1 MPSAKDWVEALKEA
15 VSDFERSRSSA
26 NPGVKVTLV
35 DGESFFLNNARPGPG
50 HDLVILYPYPPGMT
64 AELPTGE
71 DGYPVM
77 PRVLIVAPGAV
88 AKIELMAEP
97 PGQREAH
104 FQLRPAEEPASAPE
118 EPASASE
125 EPGSAS
131 EEPVPT
137 SELRPPAPGP
147 GDSG

>member
-1 MPSAKDWVEALKEA
+1 MSDTHDWVESLKQA
-15 VSDFERSRSSA
+15 VTDFERSRSAA

-64 AELPTGE
+64 TDLPTGE

-77 PRVLIVAPGAV
+77 PRVLIVAPSAV

-97 PGQREAH
+97 PGQREAR
-104 FQLRPAEEPASAPE
+104 FGLRAAKEPAPAAPE
-118 EPASASE
+118 PPPAA
-125 EPGSAS
+125 
-131 EEPVPT
+131 EEPVPAA
-137 SELRPPAPGP
+137 ELRPPAPEP
-147 GDSG
+147 GFSG

>member
-1 MPSAKDWVEALKEA
+1 MSDTHDWVEALKQA
-15 VSDFERSRSSA
+15 VTDFERSRSAA

-64 AELPTGE
+64 TDLPTGE

-77 PRVLIVAPGAV
+77 PRVLIVAPSAV

-97 PGQREAH
+97 PGQREAR
-104 FQLRPAEEPASAPE
+104 FGLRAAKEPATAPEPPPAPE
-118 EPASASE
+118 EALST
-125 EPGSAS
+125 
-131 EEPVPT
+131 V
-137 SELRPPAPGP
+137 ELRPPAPEP
-147 GDSG
+147 GFSG